1 MIERYLNGKPVRE
14 RLNNKQRK
22 WYRRNHPKKCE
33 VTGRSLIDSK
43 GRNTG
48 EIHHIEMVKS
58 GGLAILENLMQI
70 DAELHK
76 TIHREAWRIAGERDC
91 SVEDA
96 CEYLSTSILELG
108 KLGRVLE
115 GEDPN
120 VVYAREQIIDQIN
133 QLRCLDNN
141 LEG

>member
-14 RLNNKQRK
+14 RLNNRQRR
-22 WYRRNHPKKCE
+22 WYRKHHPKKCE
-33 VTGRSLIDSK
+33 VTGESLIDEK

-48 EIHHIEMVKS
+48 EIHHIEMVKA

-91 SVEDA
+91 SVEEA
-96 CEYLSTSILELG
+96 CIYLSTSMLELG

-120 VVYAREQIIDQIN
+120 AVYAREQIIEQVNRLHDLN
-133 QLRCLDNN
+133 SM
-141 LEG
+141 ES